1 MQILYPEIKPYE
13 THWLKVDKLHKL
25 YIEECGD
32 KAGIPVVFLHG
43 GPGGGIDPDHRR
55 YFDPEKY
62 RIVLFDQRGSG
73 RSEPHAELQD
83 NTTQHLLG
91 DLEAIR
97 EYLDIEQWMV
107 FGGSWGSTY
116 ALLYAEAFPKR
127 VSAMILRG
135 IFLARDQDYRWL
147 YEEGASH
154 VYPDFWEDFC
164 SHVKPEEQDDL
175 VSAYYSR
182 LTGTDEIARMAA
194 AKAWSIWEARLA
206 TLHPNHKLIEHF
218 TDPRTAMSLA
228 KIEAH
233 YFKHKC
239 FIEDNQILD
248 NIEQIQDIPGIIVH
262 GRYDM
267 VCTLDNAYTL
277 NKAWPISELHIIREA
292 GHSAGEA
299 GNIDALVRATRSM
312 ANRLE
317 SVC

>member
-1 MQILYPEIKPYE
+1 MQILYPEIKPYA
-13 THWLKVDKLHKL
+13 THRLQVSDIHDL

-32 KAGIPVVFLHG
+32 KNGIPVVFLHG

-73 RSEPHAELQD
+73 RSNPHAELQD
-83 NTTQHLLG
+83 NTTQHLID

-97 EYLDIEQWMV
+97 EMLEIDKWML

-116 ALLYAEAFPKR
+116 ALLYAQAHPER
-127 VSAMILRG
+127 VTAMILRG
-135 IFLARDQDYRWL
+135 IFLARDQDYKWL
-147 YEEGASH
+147 YEEGASL
-154 VYPDFWEDFC
+154 VYPDFWEDFYT
-164 SHVKPEEQDDL
+164 HVPEDERDDL
-175 VSAYYSR
+175 VSAYYAR
-182 LTGTDEIARMAA
+182 LTGSDEIARMAA
-194 AKAWSIWEARLA
+194 AKHWSIWEGRIA
-206 TLHPNHKLIEHF
+206 TLQPNHKIIEHF

-233 YFKHKC
+233 YFKHRC

-248 NIEQIQDIPGIIVH
+248 NIGKIQDIPGIIVH

-267 VCTLDNAYTL
+267 ICTLDNAHTL
-277 NKAWPISELHIIREA
+277 HKAWPISQLQIIRDA

-299 GNIDALVRATRSM
+299 GNVDALVRATRTM

-317 SVC
+317 SAC